1 MNAAF
6 DSPRVIVH
14 LHDQYY
20 NMKQVIEKD
29 MTPINIAKKVMED
42 LDIQPIIEPVR
53 GGTDGSKISFMGI
66 PTPNLFAG
74 GENMHGR
81 FEFVS
86 LQTMEKAVDV
96 ILGIVAAE

>member
-1 MNAAF
+1 MKAF
-6 DSPRVIVH
+6 DFE
-14 LHDQYY
+14 Y
-20 NMKQVIEKD
+20 NGKFLSDYGFTICNFGNKGLE
-29 MTPINIAKKVMED
+29 TISN
-42 LDIQPIIEPVR
+42 
-53 GGTDGSKISFMGI
+53 GSKISFMGI

-96 ILGIVAAE
+96 IIGIVRK